1 MQCSDRT
8 HCIWDLWFLFFCVW
22 VRDIKGY
29 PYWYHYV
36 KESQTTKPVLS
47 PMSLPFFFWS
57 AKLHTVLVTQR
68 FFFPFIWSHTYIFK
82 VWNSCDWIF
91 FFFPDPMSV
100 DPVIMLT
107 VALDGKPYLVE
118 ISVLSVSK

>member
-1 MQCSDRT
+1 M
-8 HCIWDLWFLFFCVW
+8 I
-22 VRDIKGY
+22 G
-29 PYWYHYV
+29 
-36 KESQTTKPVLS
+36 
-47 PMSLPFFFWS
+47 
-57 AKLHTVLVTQR
+57 
-68 FFFPFIWSHTYIFK
+68 
-82 VWNSCDWIF
+82 F